1 MSNPYE
7 QYDNPLIR
15 RYASEGMSFL
25 FSPQFKHQTW
35 RKLWIH
41 LAEAERELGLP
52 ITPEQ
57 IAELKAHET
66 DIDFAVAEKKEKEV
80 RHDVMAHVHAYGV
93 QCPKAAGI
101 IHLGATSAYVA
112 DNTDLIQMK
121 EGLQL
126 LRKRMLRVIDSLSR
140 FAKQWKSQPTLGF
153 THFQPAQPVTVGKR
167 ACLWIQDLLLD
178 LEEFEGVIA
187 SLPFLGVK
195 GTTGTQASFLEL
207 FEGDHAKVKK
217 LDADVTRRAGFAK
230 SLAVSGQTYTRKI
243 DARVLAALSSL
254 AQSLSKY
261 STDLRLLQN
270 LKEVEEPFEKEQIG
284 SSAMAYKRNPMRSE
298 RIGSLARF
306 VESLH
311 GSVAFTASTQWFERT
326 LDDSANKRLSV
337 QQAFLAA
344 DAMLILAE
352 NVSSGLVVYPK
363 VIERRLRE
371 ELPFMA
377 TENILMA
384 AVKRG
389 GNRQD
394 LHERIRVHSQE
405 AARQVKEFG
414 LANDLL
420 ERISKDSVF
429 AMDMTVLNSNLD
441 PALYVG
447 RSAEQ
452 TDEFL
457 SECVAPALARWNDW
471 KNLGEEKLRV

>member
-1 MSNPYE
+1 MNDAYS

-15 RYASEGMSFL
+15 RYASKAMSFL

-41 LAEAERELGLP
+41 LAEAERDLGLP

-66 DIDFAVAEKKEKEV
+66 DIDFEEAEKQEKIV
-80 RHDVMAHVHAYGV
+80 RHDVMAHVHAYGK

-121 EGLQL
+121 DGLHLVRKRL
-126 LRKRMLRVIDSLSR
+126 LRTIDALAG
-140 FAKQWKSQPTLGF
+140 FAETWKAQPTLGF

-167 ACLWIQDLLLD
+167 ATLWIQELLLD
-178 LEEFEGVIA
+178 LEEVEGLIE

-207 FEGDHAKVKK
+207 FNGDHGKVKA
-217 LDADVTRRAGFAK
+217 LDVEVTRRAGFAR
-230 SLAVSGQTYTRKI
+230 SLAVSGQTYTRKL
-243 DARVLAALSSL
+243 DARVLSALSNI

-261 STDLRLLQN
+261 STDLRLLQH
-270 LKEVEEPFEKEQIG
+270 LKEVEEPFEKSQIG

-306 VESLH
+306 IQSLH
-311 GSVAFTASTQWFERT
+311 GSVAFTSSTQWFERT
-326 LDDSANKRLSV
+326 LDDSANKRLAV
-337 QQAFLAA
+337 AQAFLAA
-344 DAMLILAE
+344 DAILIIAE
-352 NVSSGLVVYPK
+352 NVSSNLVVYPK

-371 ELPFMA
+371 ELPFML
-377 TENILMA
+377 TENIMMD

-394 LHERIRVHSQE
+394 LHEQIRVHSVE
-405 AARQVKEFG
+405 AARQVKQFG
-414 LANDLL
+414 NANDLL
-420 ERISKDSVF
+420 ERIAGDKSFDTSVG
-429 AMDMTVLNSNLD
+429 ALTKMLD
-441 PALYVG
+441 PALYTG
-447 RSAEQ
+447 RSEQQTEEFLAEQ
-452 TDEFL
+452 
-457 SECVAPALARWNDW
+457 VRPALAKWNDW
-471 KNLGEEKLRV
+471 KNLGEEALRV

>member
-1 MSNPYE
+1 MSAYE

-15 RYASEGMSFL
+15 RYASKAMSFL

-41 LAEAERELGLP
+41 LAEAERDLGLP

-66 DIDFAVAEKKEKEV
+66 GIDFAEAEKQEKIV
-80 RHDVMAHVHAYGV
+80 RHDVMAHVHAYGK
-93 QCPKAAGI
+93 QAPKAAGI

-121 EGLQL
+121 DGLHL
-126 LRKRMLRVIDSLSR
+126 IRKRLLGTIDALAG
-140 FAKQWKSQPTLGF
+140 FAETWKAQPTLGF

-167 ACLWIQDLLLD
+167 ACLWIQELLLD
-178 LEEFEGVIA
+178 LEEVEGLIE

-207 FEGDHAKVKK
+207 FNGDHAKVKA
-217 LDADVTRRAGFAK
+217 LDVEVTRRAGFAR
-230 SLAVSGQTYTRKI
+230 SLAVSGQTYTRKL
-243 DARVLAALSSL
+243 DARVLSALSNI

-261 STDLRLLQN
+261 STDLRLLQH
-270 LKEVEEPFEKEQIG
+270 LKEVEEPFEKSQIG

-306 VESLH
+306 VEALH
-311 GSVAFTASTQWFERT
+311 ASVAFTSSTQWFERT
-326 LDDSANKRLSV
+326 LDDSANKRLAV
-337 QQAFLAA
+337 AQAFLAT
-344 DAMLILAE
+344 DAILIIAE
-352 NVSSGLVVYPK
+352 NVSSNLVVYPK

-371 ELPFMA
+371 ELPFML
-377 TENILMA
+377 TENIMMD

-394 LHERIRVHSQE
+394 LHEQIRVHSVE

-414 LANDLL
+414 NANDLL
-420 ERISKDSVF
+420 ERISGDKSFDTSLE
-429 AMDMTVLNSNLD
+429 ALTKMLD
-441 PALYVG
+441 PALYTG
-447 RSAEQ
+447 RSKEQ
-452 TDEFL
+452 TEEFL
-457 SECVAPALARWNDW
+457 AGQVKPALAKWNDW
-471 KNLGEEKLRV
+471 KDLGEEALRV